1 MRNDTV
7 NVTLRLDRE
16 IKEDAEILFKELG
29 MNLTTAFNIFVR
41 QSLRLGKIPF
51 EIADPFY
58 CDRNVARLHSSI
70 AKAEA
75 GELKRHELIED

>member
-1 MRNDTV
+1 MQNATV

-16 IKEDAEILFKELG
+16 IKENAEILFKELG
-29 MNLTTAFNIFVR
+29 MNLTTAFNVFIR

-51 EIADPFY
+51 EVADPFY
-58 CDRNVARLHSSI
+58 SEKNMSRLRESI

-75 GELKRHELIED
+75 GKLKKRALIED

>member
-1 MRNDTV
+1 MHNNTV

-16 IKEDAEILFKELG
+16 TKENAEILFKELG
-29 MNLTTAFNIFVR
+29 MNLTTAFNVFVR

-51 EIADPFY
+51 EVGDPFY
-58 CDRNVARLHSSI
+58 SERNMTRLRDSI

-75 GELKRHELIED
+75 GKLKKHELIEE

>member
-1 MRNDTV
+1 MQNTTV

-29 MNLTTAFNIFVR
+29 MNLTTAFNVFVR

-51 EIADPFY
+51 EVSDPFY
-58 CDRNVARLHSSI
+58 SDKNMHRLRESI

-75 GELKRHELIED
+75 GKLRKRALIEE

>member
-1 MRNDTV
+1 MQHTTV

-16 IKEDAEILFKELG
+16 IKENAEVLFKELG
-29 MNLTTAFNIFVR
+29 MNLSTAFNVFVR

-51 EIADPFY
+51 EVADPFY
-58 CDRNVARLHSSI
+58 SERNMSSLRESI

-75 GELKRHELIED
+75 GKLKKHALIED

>member
-1 MRNDTV
+1 MQNTTV

-16 IKEDAEILFKELG
+16 IKENAEVLFKELG
-29 MNLTTAFNIFVR
+29 MNLSTAFNVFVR

-51 EIADPFY
+51 EVADPFY
-58 CDRNVARLHSSI
+58 SERNMSRLRESI

-75 GELKRHELIED
+75 GKLKKRALIED

>member
-1 MRNDTV
+1 MNNNTV

-16 IKEDAEILFKELG
+16 TKENAEILFKEFG

-58 CDRNVARLHSSI
+58 SDRNMARLRDSI
-70 AKAEA
+70 AKADA
-75 GELKRHELIED
+75 GKLKKHALIEE

>member
-1 MRNDTV
+1 MKNTTV

-29 MNLTTAFNIFVR
+29 MNLTTAFNVFVR

-51 EIADPFY
+51 EISDPFY
-58 CDRNVARLHSSI
+58 SDKNLSRLRESI
-70 AKAEA
+70 AKADA
-75 GELKRHELIED
+75 GKLKKQALIEA

>member
-1 MRNDTV
+1 MHNNTV

-16 IKEDAEILFKELG
+16 IKEDAEVLFKELG
-29 MNLTTAFNIFVR
+29 MNLTTAFNVFVR

-58 CDRNVARLHSSI
+58 SEKNMSRLRDSI
-70 AKAEA
+70 ANAESGKLEKHA
-75 GELKRHELIED
+75 LIEE

>member
-1 MRNDTV
+1 MQHTTV

-16 IKEDAEILFKELG
+16 IKENAEVLFKELG
-29 MNLTTAFNIFVR
+29 MNLSTAFNVFVR

-51 EIADPFY
+51 EVADPFY
-58 CDRNVARLHSSI
+58 SERNMSRLRESI

-75 GELKRHELIED
+75 GKLKKHALIED

>member
-16 IKEDAEILFKELG
+16 IKENAEVLFKELG
-29 MNLTTAFNIFVR
+29 MNLTTAFNVFVR
-41 QSLRLGKIPF
+41 QTLRMGKIPF
-51 EIADPFY
+51 EIGDPFY
-58 CDRNVARLHSSI
+58 SDMNMTRLRGSI

-75 GELKRHELIED
+75 GKLKRHALIEE